1 MKKSTKLIVAL
12 LVVVA
17 ALAVTYR
24 LMHRVPSAELEANAQ
39 MQQIITDA
47 GCLRCHT
54 STPDLPFYASMPVA
68 GKIVME
74 DVSKAYRAFDM
85 TQMEA
90 DLEAGQP
97 LNPADLAKI
106 EKVILDGKMPQAK
119 YYLVHW
125 GASFNDAKKE
135 VALNWVKSHRMGM
148 YTDITVAPEFANEP
162 IRPIAD
168 SIAVDVRKVVLGN
181 LLYHDTRLSADNT
194 VSCASCHGL
203 DTGGVDNKQYSE
215 GVGGQFGGVNAPTV
229 YNAAYNFVQFW
240 DGRAGTLA
248 EQAAGPPLN
257 PVEMACESFDQII
270 DKLAED
276 KDFVSAFNEVYAD
289 GLSEKNITDAIQEF
303 EKTLLTPNSRFDRYL
318 KGQKDAI
325 TENEIAGYELFKK
338 YDCATCHVG
347 EILGGKSYELIGVQ
361 HDYFADRQ
369 AEMTEE
375 DNGRFKQTQIERD
388 RHRFKEQEQ
397 QQRRRIFAKALI
409 AFRHRSLAHLLSCF
423 SSVRRL
429 PARCK
434 APATPNIM
442 PRPMLSMMIPMSTPR
457 LSPMA
462 RPLPLSPAC
471 TDSFCE
477 ELL

>member
-24 LMHRVPSAELEANAQ
+24 LMHRVPSADLEANAQ

-148 YTDITVAPEFANEP
+148 YTDITVAPNLPTNPFVPLP
-162 IRPIAD
+162 ILSQWMYAKSFWVICC
-168 SIAVDVRKVVLGN
+168 IMTHVY
-181 LLYHDTRLSADNT
+181 LLTIPYHVPVA
-194 VSCASCHGL
+194 
-203 DTGGVDNKQYSE
+203 TG
-215 GVGGQFGGVNAPTV
+215 
-229 YNAAYNFVQFW
+229 W
-240 DGRAGTLA
+240 I
-248 EQAAGPPLN
+248 QAAWTTN
-257 PVEMACESFDQII
+257 
-270 DKLAED
+270 
-276 KDFVSAFNEVYAD
+276 
-289 GLSEKNITDAIQEF
+289 NIP
-303 EKTLLTPNSRFDRYL
+303 K
-318 KGQKDAI
+318 
-325 TENEIAGYELFKK
+325 
-338 YDCATCHVG
+338 V
-347 EILGGKSYELIGVQ
+347 
-361 HDYFADRQ
+361 
-369 AEMTEE
+369 
-375 DNGRFKQTQIERD
+375 
-388 RHRFKEQEQ
+388 
-397 QQRRRIFAKALI
+397 
-409 AFRHRSLAHLLSCF
+409 
-423 SSVRRL
+423 
-429 PARCK
+429 
-434 APATPNIM
+434 
-442 PRPMLSMMIPMSTPR
+442 
-457 LSPMA
+457 
-462 RPLPLSPAC
+462 
-471 TDSFCE
+471 
-477 ELL
+477 

>member
-1 MKKSTKLIVAL
+1 
-12 LVVVA
+12 
-17 ALAVTYR
+17 
-24 LMHRVPSAELEANAQ
+24 
-39 MQQIITDA
+39 
-47 GCLRCHT
+47 
-54 STPDLPFYASMPVA
+54 
-68 GKIVME
+68 
-74 DVSKAYRAFDM
+74 
-85 TQMEA
+85 
-90 DLEAGQP
+90 
-97 LNPADLAKI
+97 
-106 EKVILDGKMPQAK
+106 
-119 YYLVHW
+119 
-125 GASFNDAKKE
+125 
-135 VALNWVKSHRMGM
+135 MGM

-347 EILGGKSYELIGVQ
+347 EILGGTSYELIGVQ

-388 RHRFKEQEQ
+388 RHRFKVPGLRNIELTAPYFHDGSMATMDDAVRAMAKYQLGIDLPQQEVDK
-397 QQRRRIFAKALI
+397 IV
-409 AFRHRSLAHLLSCF
+409 AFLRTLTGEYKGQLLTN
-423 SSVRRL
+423 
-429 PARCK
+429 K
-434 APATPNIM
+434 NMEI
-442 PRPMLSMMIPMSTPR
+442 
-457 LSPMA
+457 
-462 RPLPLSPAC
+462 
-471 TDSFCE
+471 
-477 ELL
+477 

>member
-1 MKKSTKLIVAL
+1 
-12 LVVVA
+12 
-17 ALAVTYR
+17 
-24 LMHRVPSAELEANAQ
+24 
-39 MQQIITDA
+39 
-47 GCLRCHT
+47 
-54 STPDLPFYASMPVA
+54 
-68 GKIVME
+68 
-74 DVSKAYRAFDM
+74 
-85 TQMEA
+85 
-90 DLEAGQP
+90 
-97 LNPADLAKI
+97 
-106 EKVILDGKMPQAK
+106 
-119 YYLVHW
+119 
-125 GASFNDAKKE
+125 
-135 VALNWVKSHRMGM
+135 MGM

-240 DGRAGTLA
+240 DGRAETLA

-361 HDYFADRQ
+361 HDYLPIDRQ
-369 AEMTEE
+369 
-375 DNGRFKQTQIERD
+375 K
-388 RHRFKEQEQ
+388 
-397 QQRRRIFAKALI
+397 
-409 AFRHRSLAHLLSCF
+409 
-423 SSVRRL
+423 
-429 PARCK
+429 
-434 APATPNIM
+434 
-442 PRPMLSMMIPMSTPR
+442 
-457 LSPMA
+457 
-462 RPLPLSPAC
+462 
-471 TDSFCE
+471 
-477 ELL
+477 